1 MSTFSQSPPGRR
13 IVPPPCMLT
22 IACGLRMSL
31 TASIEVCGKRKHRF
45 AKNRFYSNAFFD
57 DPNCVA
63 LDQLGESYL
72 MHFDHLKDSTHPPGF
87 KHSLILHHKGIEFPI
102 LSISNFITQ
111 VVPTSLPSRDA
122 YKTFI
127 CKGLFTTTHAIQ
139 KGSITSPVE
148 KAYLEPMVTR
158 FRSYFERFW
167 LPDRNSVPGSTGIGL
182 ALSLRTLFIPIFSN
196 LKKSFGSSAINW
208 VRHFY
213 TNIFSMKY
221 AFSLFL
227 QNRLSCR
234 PTNLN
239 PFLPPLL
246 WYRSD

>member
-22 IACGLRMSL
+22 NACGLRKSL
-31 TASIEVCGKRKHRF
+31 TAFIEVCGKRKHRF

-111 VVPTSLPSRDA
+111 VVPKFLPSLDA

-139 KGSITSPVE
+139 IGSMISPVE
-148 KAYLEPMVTR
+148 KAYLEPLVTWH
-158 FRSYFERFW
+158 RSYSERFW

-246 WYRSD
+246 

>member
-13 IVPPPCMLT
+13 L
-22 IACGLRMSL
+22 
-31 TASIEVCGKRKHRF
+31 ASSQGEPNRSCNFRGSMNRLYSIRGKRKHGF
-45 AKNRFYSNAFFD
+45 FKSKFYSSSSSDDFSKNNVDYPTQLYAMPSNYSKDENNPPGVTYIWMAKN
-57 DPNCVA
+57 
-63 LDQLGESYL
+63 
-72 MHFDHLKDSTHPPGF
+72 
-87 KHSLILHHKGIEFPI
+87 KHSDVHFS
-102 LSISNFITQ
+102 SISIFRTQ
-111 VVPTSLPSRDA
+111 VVSKFLPSRDA
-122 YKTFI
+122 FKTFI
-127 CKGLFTTTHAIQ
+127 CKGLFTTHQAIQ
-139 KGSITSPVE
+139 KGSLRSPME
-148 KAYLEPMVTR
+148 KVHLEPLVTWS
-158 FRSYFERFW
+158 RSYFERLR

-182 ALSLRTLFIPIFSN
+182 ALSLRTLFISIFSN

-208 VRHFY
+208 GRHFY

-246 WYRSD
+246 

>member
-13 IVPPPCMLT
+13 L
-22 IACGLRMSL
+22 
-31 TASIEVCGKRKHRF
+31 ASPQVAPNRSCNFRGSMNRLYSIRGKRKHGF
-45 AKNRFYSNAFFD
+45 FNSKFYSSSSSD
-57 DPNCVA
+57 DFSKNNVDYPT
-63 LDQLGESYL
+63 QLYAMPSSYS
-72 MHFDHLKDSTHPPGF
+72 KDATHPPGF
-87 KHSLILHHKGIEFPI
+87 NHSLILHHKGIEFPI

-111 VVPTSLPSRDA
+111 VVPKFLSSLDA

-127 CKGLFTTTHAIQ
+127 CKGLFTTTHQAIQ
-139 KGSITSPVE
+139 KGSLISPME
-148 KAYLEPMVTR
+148 KVHLEPLVTWS
-158 FRSYFERFW
+158 RSYFERLR

-246 WYRSD
+246 

>member
-1 MSTFSQSPPGRR
+1 MSTFPHSPPGRR
-13 IVPPPCMLT
+13 IDSPPCMLT
-22 IACGLRMSL
+22 SACGLRKSL

-63 LDQLGESYL
+63 VDQLGESYL

-111 VVPTSLPSRDA
+111 VVPKFLPSLDA

-139 KGSITSPVE
+139 IGSMISPVE
-148 KAYLEPMVTR
+148 KAYLEPLVTWH
-158 FRSYFERFW
+158 RSYSERFW

-182 ALSLRTLFIPIFSN
+182 ALSLRTLSTCFFS
-196 LKKSFGSSAINW
+196 LRRIIRSTCKSLSRYFHFNFLSIKHTFSSSLHEVLNFGSTELKCS
-208 VRHFY
+208 
-213 TNIFSMKY
+213 
-221 AFSLFL
+221 
-227 QNRLSCR
+227 
-234 PTNLN
+234 
-239 PFLPPLL
+239 FLPTAQE
-246 WYRSD
+246 Y

>member
-22 IACGLRMSL
+22 NACGLRKSL

-63 LDQLGESYL
+63 FDQLGESYL
-72 MHFDHLKDSTHPPGF
+72 MHFDHLKDSTHLPGF

-102 LSISNFITQ
+102 SSISNFITQ
-111 VVPTSLPSRDA
+111 VVPKFLPSLDA

-139 KGSITSPVE
+139 KGSMISPVE
-148 KAYLEPMVTR
+148 KAYLKPLVTWY
-158 FRSYFERFW
+158 RSYFERFS
-167 LPDRNSVPGSTGIGL
+167 LLDRNSVPGSTGIGL

-246 WYRSD
+246 